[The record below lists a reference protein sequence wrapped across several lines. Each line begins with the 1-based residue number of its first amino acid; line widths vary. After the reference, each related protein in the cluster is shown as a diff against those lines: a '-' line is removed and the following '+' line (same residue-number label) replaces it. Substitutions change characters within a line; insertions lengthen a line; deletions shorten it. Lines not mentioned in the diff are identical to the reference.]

1 MTLVPIDESK
11 DTLKKHEELWSKIR
25 DLIISKTNNSDDYDE
40 KYAKIKFNSDD
51 NLHLKKS
58 LEFSYMI
65 IVFRN
70 IFLEDNQLYPQVLLD

>member
-25 DLIISKTNNSDDYDE
+25 DLITSKTNNSDDYDE
-40 KYAKIKFNSDD
+40 KYIKIKFNSDD
-51 NLHLKKS
+51 DLHLKKL

-65 IVFRN
+65 IVFTN

>member
-40 KYAKIKFNSDD
+40 KYIKIKFNSDD
-51 NLHLKKS
+51 DLHLKES
-58 LEFSYMI
+58 LEFSYTI
-65 IVFRN
+65 IVFTN